1 MNEAILKAVIV
12 LWENENQVQSLH
24 LFSPNSSWSKV
35 TFELLAFHWWSW
47 GDGGQNEGPPSLL
60 LLLLVHTFI
69 QVFHYIL
76 RAGPIPQECTRQGR
90 RAAILTYWGKSSAS
104 AMSCKIPPRLILM
117 LSMKKGILQLATT
130 IRRTIDK
137 RLLVVNWPYHPLLPN
152 KGYCLGTT
160 HPHALPSFDLAH
172 REAVFEVTSEKW
184 PQDCF
189 LATA

>member
-12 LWENENQVQSLH
+12 LWENENQVQPLH
-24 LFSPNSSWSKV
+24 LFSQNSSWSQA

-47 GDGGQNEGPPSLL
+47 GDGGQNEGPPS

-90 RAAILTYWGKSSAS
+90 RAAILTFWGKKLKQCLRFLPGWSWCWGWRRAS
-104 AMSCKIPPRLILM
+104 YS
-117 LSMKKGILQLATT
+117 LQQQSDGP
-130 IRRTIDK
+130 TIDK

-160 HPHALPSFDLAH
+160 STHPLTLPSFDLAH

-184 PQDCF
+184 PQDYF